1 MVGISINGAKAL
13 AHLHIA
19 PDIESTAI
27 EAADFI
33 TALSAWDIHHRGRFT
48 IALSGGSTPRFLYQV
63 LATPP
68 YVNGMAWDK
77 WEVFWSDERS
87 VPPDHSDSN
96 YRMAKESLLD
106 SVPIPRSN
114 IHCIKGELGA
124 EEAARSYEAKIK
136 GVFKESLPSFDL
148 VLLGIGTDGH
158 TASLFRGT
166 EAVDVKDRLVMAN
179 RATASDSERIT
190 FTLPIINAARS
201 TAFLVTG
208 QEKAEIAKEVF
219 QGTGKQD
226 ELPAALVQ
234 PDWDAPHVFLDPAAA
249 SLLSREDEFEFP
261 ADSQNG
267 RAG

>member
-1 MVGISINGAKAL
+1 M
-13 AHLHIA
+13 AHLHVA

-63 LATPP
+63 MAAPP
-68 YVNGMAWDK
+68 YVNRMAWDK

-87 VPPDHSDSN
+87 VPPDHLESN

-114 IHCIKGELGA
+114 IHRIEGELEA
-124 EEAARSYEAKIK
+124 EVAAVSYEAKIK
-136 GVFKESLPSFDL
+136 GVFRENLPSFDL
-148 VLLGIGTDGH
+148 VLLGIGSDGH
-158 TASLFRGT
+158 IASLFPGT
-166 EAVDVKDRLVMAN
+166 DAVAVKDRLVITN
-179 RATASDSERIT
+179 RPPSSDSERIT
-190 FTLPIINAARS
+190 LTLPIINAART
-201 TAFLVTG
+201 TAFLVAG
-208 QEKAEIAKEVF
+208 KEKAEIARDVF
-219 QGTGKQD
+219 QGNGKQN

-234 PDWDAPHVFLDPAAA
+234 PDWDEPHVFLDPAAA

-267 RAG
+267 RP